1 MSPSTLST
9 VIIVA
14 FFVCLVIGLIR
25 GFFKGA
31 IKSTVDVGG
40 VLLSALLA
48 LPITKGITALLVSTN
63 ILNTIAT
70 KLLDALPSE
79 ASTYVEAVKGYLAD
93 ESTAGIIKE
102 VAELIISL
110 PAILLSPIIFIVV
123 FLVLGAIIGIIATI
137 LKLLVCPKTR
147 KIGWRIIGAVLS
159 AGAYVIVFAVI
170 LIPVTGYSS
179 FVGDT
184 SAHILEIV
192 EANED
197 KKEEAPPQELT
208 PEEEQ
213 APAPNDT
220 DTDSSIVPASEDAP
234 LLDETEN
241 NQNSDTSSPEINE
254 GEEITPPEGA
264 EEKAEEKK
272 QINIKPILKAV
283 IKYSTPLNDN
293 FVSKTVYALG
303 GRGIFNSLTT
313 NEVAGVEIVL
323 QTEINGIID
332 ICDSA
337 LKFLDVKPEEYT
349 SVQSDAINDI
359 NASLEESEYL
369 PLLFSKII
377 SFAAGEFYEGKDV
390 FGIEKPDFGKDFNPT
405 FDKVLRVLKDTDS
418 DDIRKDIKTISN
430 IANGALETGI
440 IGEVTGEEI
449 DVWKIVEN
457 EDMIEI
463 ILVELYKNTRT
474 RNMVP
479 YVTSALTNY
488 IYEMYDDINGTYTDP
503 GEFDYTHYNEAQ
515 LVLEA
520 AYLAGAIRE
529 IHSFLENTDLG
540 ENFDPKDVIMN
551 SDMGALGRGLENL
564 REGIFTE
571 RAFVILLHAVL
582 RSEAITETGI
592 VDSAMITSA
601 EKKNADLE
609 GMLVARQNIMKL
621 AIVIQEK
628 QDEET
633 KQLMD
638 TVIESIVSGEDESL
652 GSIVNKDNLTSL
664 GMKEKDAESIEGI
677 VGSILDGANDCEF
690 ETEEERVQEVEKA
703 EEIISAVGNTVL
715 DKTEDN
721 MFKTEENDSSTTD
734 MSAQDFVDSV
744 LDSKLTSSMVQNA
757 SKGENGEIV
766 NDPYKI
772 QRELSDADK
781 VEISQAINNTYASQ
795 DITEEERATLESL
808 ANIFGVTIEK

>member
-1 MSPSTLST
+1 MSPGTLST
-9 VIIVA
+9 IIIVA
-14 FFVCLVIGLIR
+14 FFVCLAVGLIR

-31 IKSTVDVGG
+31 IKSAVDVGG

-48 LPITKGITALLVSTN
+48 LPITKGITALLVSTD

-70 KLLDALPSE
+70 KLLETLPSE

-110 PAILLSPIIFIVV
+110 PTILLSPIIFILV
-123 FLVLGAIIGIIATI
+123 FSLLAAILGIVATI
-137 LKLLVCPKTR
+137 LKLLVCPKTA
-147 KIGWRIIGAVLS
+147 KIGWRILGALVS
-159 AGAYVIVFAVI
+159 AGAYIITFAVV
-170 LIPVTGYSS
+170 LIPVTGYSN

-184 SAHILEIV
+184 SAHILEVV
-192 EANED
+192 EANVEQT
-197 KKEEAPPQELT
+197 EEAPKEELPPNT
-208 PEEEQ
+208 EE
-213 APAPNDT
+213 APAPSDS
-220 DTDSSIVPASEDAP
+220 DTDSSVESLSEDSL

-241 NQNSDTSSPEINE
+241 TQNPDTLSPEISDSKTEPMPNE
-254 GEEITPPEGA
+254 GEA
-264 EEKAEEKK
+264 EKK
-272 QINIKPILKAV
+272 ESIDIKPILKAV
-283 IKYSTPLNDN
+283 IKYSRPLSDN

-313 NEVAGVEIVL
+313 NEVAGVEIAL
-323 QTEINGIID
+323 QKEINGIID

-349 SVQSDAINDI
+349 SVQSDAIKNIND
-359 NASLEESEYL
+359 SLEESEYL
-369 PLLFSKII
+369 PLLFSKVI
-377 SFAAGEFYEGKDV
+377 SFVAGEFYEGKDV

-405 FDKVLRVLKDTDS
+405 FDKALRVLKDTDS
-418 DDIRKDIKTISN
+418 NDIRKDIKTISN
-430 IANGALETGI
+430 IASGALETGI
-440 IGEVTGEEI
+440 IGEVTSEEI

-488 IYEMYDDINGTYTDP
+488 IYEMYDDINGTYTSP

-515 LVLEA
+515 LVVEA
-520 AYLAGAIRE
+520 AYLSGAIKE

-582 RSEAITETGI
+582 HSEAITETGI
-592 VDSAMITSA
+592 VDGVLITSA
-601 EKKNADLE
+601 EKENADLE

-638 TVIESIVSGEDESL
+638 TVIESIISGEDKSL

-690 ETEEERVQEVEKA
+690 ETEEERIEEVEKA

-721 MFKTEENDSSTTD
+721 MFKAEGNETSTTD
-734 MSAQDFVDSV
+734 MTAQDFVDSV

-757 SKGENGEIV
+757 SKGENGETV

-781 VEISQAINNTYASQ
+781 LEISQAINNKYASE
-795 DITEEERATLESL
+795 DVTDEERATLESL
-808 ANIFGVTIEK
+808 ANIFGITIEK

>member
-208 PEEEQ
+208 PDKEQ
-213 APAPNDT
+213 STAPNDT

-241 NQNSDTSSPEINE
+241 DQNSDTSSPEINE

-264 EEKAEEKK
+264 EEKTEEKK

-303 GRGIFNSLTT
+303 GRGIFTSLAT
-313 NEVAGVEIVL
+313 NEVAGVEIAL

-349 SVQSDAINDI
+349 SVQSDAVNDI

-405 FDKVLRVLKDTDS
+405 FDKVLRVL
-418 DDIRKDIKTISN
+418 
-430 IANGALETGI
+430 
-440 IGEVTGEEI
+440 
-449 DVWKIVEN
+449 
-457 EDMIEI
+457 
-463 ILVELYKNTRT
+463 
-474 RNMVP
+474 
-479 YVTSALTNY
+479 
-488 IYEMYDDINGTYTDP
+488 
-503 GEFDYTHYNEAQ
+503 
-515 LVLEA
+515 
-520 AYLAGAIRE
+520 
-529 IHSFLENTDLG
+529 
-540 ENFDPKDVIMN
+540 
-551 SDMGALGRGLENL
+551 
-564 REGIFTE
+564 
-571 RAFVILLHAVL
+571 
-582 RSEAITETGI
+582 
-592 VDSAMITSA
+592 
-601 EKKNADLE
+601 
-609 GMLVARQNIMKL
+609 
-621 AIVIQEK
+621 
-628 QDEET
+628 
-633 KQLMD
+633 
-638 TVIESIVSGEDESL
+638 
-652 GSIVNKDNLTSL
+652 
-664 GMKEKDAESIEGI
+664 
-677 VGSILDGANDCEF
+677 
-690 ETEEERVQEVEKA
+690 
-703 EEIISAVGNTVL
+703 
-715 DKTEDN
+715 
-721 MFKTEENDSSTTD
+721 
-734 MSAQDFVDSV
+734 
-744 LDSKLTSSMVQNA
+744 
-757 SKGENGEIV
+757 
-766 NDPYKI
+766 
-772 QRELSDADK
+772 
-781 VEISQAINNTYASQ
+781 
-795 DITEEERATLESL
+795 
-808 ANIFGVTIEK
+808 

>member
-1 MSPSTLST
+1 MSPDTLST
-9 VIIVA
+9 IIIVA

-48 LPITKGITALLVSTN
+48 LPITKGITALLVSTD

-70 KLLDALPSE
+70 KLLDTLPSG

-102 VAELIISL
+102 IAELIISL
-110 PAILLSPIIFIVV
+110 PTILLSPIVFVLV
-123 FLVLGAIIGIIATI
+123 FLVLGAIIGIITTI
-137 LKLLVCPKTR
+137 LKLLVCPKTK
-147 KIGWRIIGAVLS
+147 KIGWRILGALLS
-159 AGAYVIVFAVI
+159 AGAYVVTLAVI
-170 LIPVTGYSS
+170 LIPVTGYSN
-179 FVGDT
+179 FAGDT
-184 SAHILEIV
+184 SAHVLEIV

-197 KKEEAPPQELT
+197 KKEEAQEPT
-208 PEEEQ
+208 PDTDE
-213 APAPNDT
+213 APAPSDQEADN
-220 DTDSSIVPASEDAP
+220 SIESVSEDAP
-234 LLDETEN
+234 LLDELEGD
-241 NQNSDTSSPEINE
+241 QNTDTSSPEIK
-254 GEEITPPEGA
+254 EEETEPSLDKT
-264 EEKAEEKK
+264 EEQAKEKK
-272 QINIKPILKAV
+272 EINIKPILKAV
-283 IKYSTPLNDN
+283 IKYSTPLSDN

-313 NEVAGVEIVL
+313 NEVAGIEIAL

-349 SVQSDAINDI
+349 SVQSDAVNNI

-369 PLLFSKII
+369 PLLFSKVI
-377 SFAAGEFYEGKDV
+377 SFTAGEFYEGRDV
-390 FGIEKPDFGKDFNPT
+390 FGIEKPDLGKDFNPT

-440 IGEVTGEEI
+440 IGEVTSEEI

-488 IYEMYDDINGTYTDP
+488 IYEMYDDINGTNTDP

-515 LVLEA
+515 LVVEA

-551 SDMGALGRGLENL
+551 SDMGALGRGLEKL

-582 RSEAITETGI
+582 HSEAITETGI
-592 VDSAMITSA
+592 VDNVLITSA
-601 EKKNADLE
+601 EKENADLE

-638 TVIESIVSGEDESL
+638 SVIESIVSGEDESL

-677 VGSILDGANDCEF
+677 VGSILDGASDCEF
-690 ETEEERVQEVEKA
+690 ETEEEKQQEIEKT
-703 EEIISAVGNTVL
+703 EQIISAVGNTVL

-721 MFKTEENDSSTTD
+721 MFTTDDNETSTTD
-734 MSAQDFVDSV
+734 MTAQDFVDSV

-757 SKGENGEIV
+757 SKDENGETV

-795 DITEEERATLESL
+795 DITDEERATLESL